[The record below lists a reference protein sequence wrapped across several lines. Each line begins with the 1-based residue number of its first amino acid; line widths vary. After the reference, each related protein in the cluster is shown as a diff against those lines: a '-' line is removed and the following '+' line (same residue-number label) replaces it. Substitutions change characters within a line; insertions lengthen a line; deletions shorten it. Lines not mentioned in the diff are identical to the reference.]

1 MGLAPLL
8 GAAGIS
14 FLGGLFQNKSNQ
26 RVSAKQ
32 MAFQERMSNTAY
44 QRSMADMRKAG
55 LNPILAYKQ
64 GGASVPTGASIP
76 AQNII
81 GAATNSGLAA
91 YQMSKQVENTSAD
104 TNLKKQ
110 ETALKG
116 EQTREAAAKADRMG
130 QSGDSMLGRQGDTL
144 YRWGRRLLDLISG
157 NSAKQKFGNE
167 KEKQKRQPLKVTI
180 RPPKR

>member
-1 MGLAPLL
+1 MSVLEAII
-8 GAAGIS
+8 GAGGAY
-14 FLGGLFQNKSNQ
+14 LGGKKQ
-26 RVSAKQ
+26 AKANLSISREQ